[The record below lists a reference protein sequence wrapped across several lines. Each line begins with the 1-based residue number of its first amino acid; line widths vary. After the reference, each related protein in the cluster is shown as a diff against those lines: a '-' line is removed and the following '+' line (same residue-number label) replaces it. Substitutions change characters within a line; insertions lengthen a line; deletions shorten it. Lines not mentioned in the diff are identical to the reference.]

1 MKKFK
6 SIGKLDNKK
15 LAFLLEKRPEF
26 ALDVKDTDI
35 LMWDDRIQHIEK
47 HRMNFRNIYDFDYYV
62 DMIPEIIE
70 NPDYIGVK
78 EKSKSI
84 QFIKQYDDN
93 ILIAVRLTTKGRL
106 SFRTM
111 YPITDG
117 QLDDYIRKD
126 TAWEYK

>member
-15 LAFLLEKRPEF
+15 LAFLLEKRPDF
-26 ALDVKDTDI
+26 ALDIKDTDI

-78 EKSKSI
+78 EKNKSI
-84 QFIKQYDDN
+84 QFIKQYDNN